1 MPTIAETIRADMTA
15 AMRARDAARRDTLRL
30 LIAALDNAR
39 IAAGRDLSDE
49 DAVVAL
55 QREARQRRDSIEEYR
70 KGGRDDLAAREEAE
84 LAVIGDYLPD
94 ALGED
99 EIRAAIDEVVAEVG
113 ASGPG
118 DLGKVMGPV
127 MARVR
132 GRADGR
138 RVNELVRERL
148 AGG

>member
-1 MPTIAETIRADMTA
+1 MATLADAIRSDMTE
-15 AMRARDAARRDTLRL
+15 AMRAGDRVRRDTLRL

-39 IAAGRDLSDE
+39 IAAGRDLDGGE
-49 DAVVAL
+49 AVAAL
-55 QREARQRRDSIEEYR
+55 QREARQRRDSIGEYR
-70 KGGRDDLAAREEAE
+70 KGGRDDLVRREEAE
-84 LAVIGDYLPD
+84 LAIIGEYLPD
-94 ALGED
+94 ELTED
-99 EIRAAIDEVVAEVG
+99 ELRAAVEEAIAEAG
-113 ASGPG
+113 ASEPG
-118 DLGKVMGPV
+118 DLGKVMGPL

>member
-1 MPTIAETIRADMTA
+1 MATLADAIRSDMTE
-15 AMRARDAARRDTLRL
+15 AMRAGDRLRRDTLRL

-39 IAAGRDLSDE
+39 IAAGRDLDGGE
-49 DAVVAL
+49 AVAAL

-70 KGGRDDLAAREEAE
+70 KGGRDDLVRREEAE
-84 LAVIGDYLPD
+84 LAIIGEYLPD
-94 ALGED
+94 ELTED
-99 EIRAAIDEVVAEVG
+99 ELRAAVEEAIAEAG
-113 ASGPG
+113 ASEPG
-118 DLGKVMGPV
+118 DLGKVMGPL

>member
-1 MPTIAETIRADMTA
+1 MATLADAIRSDMTE
-15 AMRARDAARRDTLRL
+15 AMRAGDRTRRDTLRL

-39 IAAGRDLSDE
+39 IAAGRDLDDGE
-49 DAVVAL
+49 AVAAL
-55 QREARQRRDSIEEYR
+55 QREARQRRDSIAEYR
-70 KGGRDDLAAREEAE
+70 KGGRDDLVRREEDE
-84 LAVIGDYLPD
+84 LAIIAAYLPD
-94 ALGED
+94 ELTED
-99 EIRAAIDEVVAEVG
+99 ELRAAVEEAIAEAG

-118 DLGKVMGPV
+118 DLGRVMGPL

>member
-1 MPTIAETIRADMTA
+1 MATLADAIRSDMTE
-15 AMRARDAARRDTLRL
+15 AMRAGDRTRRDTLRL

-39 IAAGRDLSDE
+39 IAAGRDLDDGE
-49 DAVVAL
+49 AVAAL
-55 QREARQRRDSIEEYR
+55 QREARQRRDSIAEYR
-70 KGGRDDLAAREEAE
+70 KGGRDDLVRREEEE
-84 LAVIGDYLPD
+84 LAIVEAYLPD
-94 ALGED
+94 ELTED
-99 EIRAAIDEVVAEVG
+99 ELRAAVDEAIAEAG
-113 ASGPG
+113 ASAPG
-118 DLGKVMGPV
+118 DLGRVMGPL

>member
-1 MPTIAETIRADMTA
+1 MATLADAIRSDMTQ
-15 AMRARDAARRDTLRL
+15 AMRAGDRVRRDTLRL

-39 IAAGRDLSDE
+39 IAAGRDLDGGE
-49 DAVVAL
+49 AVAAL
-55 QREARQRRDSIEEYR
+55 QREARQRRDSIGEYR
-70 KGGRDDLAAREEAE
+70 RGGRDDLVRREEAE
-84 LAVIGDYLPD
+84 LAIIGEYLPD
-94 ALGED
+94 ELTED
-99 EIRAAIDEVVAEVG
+99 ELRAAVEEAIAEAG
-113 ASGPG
+113 ASEPG
-118 DLGKVMGPV
+118 DLGKVMGPL

>member
-1 MPTIAETIRADMTA
+1 MPSLAETIRADMTD
-15 AMRARDAARRDTLRL
+15 AMRARDTGRRDTLRL

-39 IAAGRDLSDE
+39 IAAGHDLDDQE
-49 DAVVAL
+49 AVVAL
-55 QREARQRRDSIEEYR
+55 QREARQRRDSIEEYQ
-70 KGGRDDLAAREEAE
+70 KGGRDDLAANEQAE
-84 LAVIGDYLPD
+84 LDIISTYLPEE
-94 ALGED
+94 LTED

-127 MARVR
+127 MGRVR

>member
-1 MPTIAETIRADMTA
+1 MATLADAIRSDMTE
-15 AMRARDAARRDTLRL
+15 AMRAGDRTRRDTLRL

-39 IAAGRDLSDE
+39 IAAGRDLDDGE
-49 DAVVAL
+49 AVAAL
-55 QREARQRRDSIEEYR
+55 QREARQRRDSIAEYR
-70 KGGRDDLAAREEAE
+70 KGGRDDLVRREEAE
-84 LAVIGDYLPD
+84 LAIVEAYLPD
-94 ALGED
+94 ELTED
-99 EIRAAIDEVVAEVG
+99 ELRAAVDEAIAEAG
-113 ASGPG
+113 ASAPG
-118 DLGKVMGPV
+118 DLGRVMGPL